1 MKKEISVVAQVF
13 LCKTILGLLWLVVG
27 ITHMFNTFVFNII
40 HLASLLC
47 ALLLLVVFV
56 KAGLDSKLEAY
67 DEMSDYHLMKAKAT
81 THDVLHYV
89 FCLGAIIFS
98 LAWSFLKMPNIPW
111 HRIVPGSFFLL
122 MGLRDLITGITFR
135 RLEAE

>member
-1 MKKEISVVAQVF
+1 MKKEMSVVAQIF
-13 LCKTILGLLWLVVG
+13 WCKTVLGLLWLSVG
-27 ITHMFNTFVFNII
+27 ITHMFDSFAANMI
-40 HLASLLC
+40 HIALLIC
-47 ALLLLVVFV
+47 VVLLLVIFL
-56 KAGLDSKLEAY
+56 KAGLDAKLEAY

-98 LAWSFLKMPNIPW
+98 LAWSFLKMPNSPW

-122 MGLRDLITGITFR
+122 MGIRDLITGITFR